1 MNKYKVTHY
10 SAMEIAI
17 PINKEEQAPFYAKH
31 IPLIIE
37 RSNKL
42 DTNKNQSSKIIEM
55 SEWFD
60 FADEYTEEGYSNAWV
75 EPKWETEVFAD
86 SKEEAIN
93 KVKDG
98 YYNCLEGETIGDTFI
113 HHDTANVI
121 IDETFEAEIIK
132 E

>member
-10 SAMEIAI
+10 SAMEISI
-17 PINKEEQAPFYAKH
+17 PIKEEDQAPFYAKH
-31 IPLIIE
+31 RPLIIE
-37 RSNKL
+37 RSEQL
-42 DTNKNQSSKIIEM
+42 DTNKKLSSKIIEM

-75 EPKWETEVFAD
+75 EPKWETEVIAD

-98 YYNCLEGETIGDTFI
+98 YYNCIEGETIGDTFI
-113 HHDTANVI
+113 HHDTADVI
-121 IDETFEAEIIK
+121 IEESFEVELIK